1 MPIIKISSQF
11 GVGLCSVVIGAGQS
25 VSDLQPQI
33 ARGSYP
39 LIFSPITF

>member
-11 GVGLCSVVIGAGQS
+11 GGGGGGGGGGTGQS
-25 VSDLQPQI
+25 ASDLQPQI

-39 LIFSPITF
+39 